1 MSMGVAKSLT
11 RSAVWHSEVV
21 PLLESD
27 GALNGV
33 TLLEE
38 LQRGQRTE
46 RPGNGS
52 PRSGDQKCD

>member
-1 MSMGVAKSLT
+1 MKIIANGN
-11 RSAVWHSEVV
+11 VV

-38 LQRGQRTE
+38 LQRRLLTPTE
-46 RPGNGS
+46 N
-52 PRSGDQKCD
+52 